1 VHVGVQIQRESKKSE
16 WQSAREWFCLGI
28 SRHDDFCLGRS
39 HDATHDATHDGHM
52 MQHMMGHMMQ
62 LVASCVG
69 FWMVRQ
75 KKIYR
80 SLDRTYCSFDGI

>member
-39 HDATHDATHDGHM
+39 HDATHDGSHD
-52 MQHMMGHMMQ
+52 
-62 LVASCVG
+62 G